1 MTIPEIKYQLFK
13 AIDRIEDEKL
23 LTDLLNVLKNEQ
35 DNEDGFWKLLSEEQ
49 KEEINKAVKENTSPG
64 KIISNKKLQ
73 GRILKSVTK
82 K

>member
-1 MTIPEIKYQLFK
+1 MN
-13 AIDRIEDEKL
+13 RIMK
-23 LTDLLNVLKNEQ
+23 TV
-35 DNEDGFWKLLSEEQ
+35 FWKLLSEEQ

-64 KIISNKKLQ
+64 KIISEKKLQ